1 MLNERSALAFSV
13 CKARFARPLKF
24 LSFCPTEIEI
34 QRSLLTSWGR
44 NINSRKGCRR
54 RPLIDHLLLHGNDA
68 GAQRLLCQGHYHE
81 LRFEQRA
88 LQHRPH
94 DGEEGGVLRAWRR
107 IKAEYK
113 GHSERALGF
122 LPWMAMKNEH
132 FNELLRCGLW
142 KIMTAFEVGL
152 DGGLWSAT
160 AKLDCSI
167 IKAFFGLFYVL
178 YQKELRSLALAFMAK
193 RLEICTKNTT
203 DFSTD
208 SIHIVGVFF
217 SVASLGLGPT
227 TIGNYSIR
235 YLE

>member
-1 MLNERSALAFSV
+1 
-13 CKARFARPLKF
+13 
-24 LSFCPTEIEI
+24 
-34 QRSLLTSWGR
+34 
-44 NINSRKGCRR
+44 
-54 RPLIDHLLLHGNDA
+54 
-68 GAQRLLCQGHYHE
+68 
-81 LRFEQRA
+81 
-88 LQHRPH
+88 
-94 DGEEGGVLRAWRR
+94 
-107 IKAEYK
+107 
-113 GHSERALGF
+113 
-122 LPWMAMKNEH
+122 
-132 FNELLRCGLW
+132 
-142 KIMTAFEVGL
+142 MTAFEVGL